1 MVKRLRGDTS
11 FLFKLGTLSLQN
23 SVIIEKKNVMFRL
36 KANETLEA
44 EFNTFRW
51 LNVLKRFSKT
61 GGLSQNF
68 LSAMRAVSCAK

>member
-51 LNVLKRFSKT
+51 LNVLKRT